1 MQKILFN
8 EMNDRE
14 RFATEREISEST
26 THILLKDDEFDACGL
41 VVRSDGNEMDVDN
54 GDGHDVTVGET
65 GGGKTRRQI
74 LPMVRSMII
83 AGASIIVNDLKGEI
97 KRHTMEL
104 LKKKGYRVFVLNFR
118 SPRQG
123 NQYNILMEG
132 AKLYKAGRKS
142 EAIENFYSFANS
154 LYEPTK
160 SEKDP
165 YWTLES
171 SRYLTGLCI
180 IACDLL
186 DLEDIN
192 LENVYNIHTLGME
205 KMGGGTYLKQYFTD
219 ARKMSDVWKL
229 VEGTITAPNDTQA
242 SILSVMSQGL
252 SRLILNHDVMNMMS
266 ASDFDVESIGKEK
279 TAVFLITKDETSMY
293 DPIVSSFIDQAYS
306 SLVGI
311 AENIY
316 EGKLPQ
322 RVEFVMDEFANMA
335 KINDMSKKI
344 TASRSRGIRWH
355 LVVQSLEQLTSLYGK
370 ADASTI
376 LGNCGTWCYM
386 NSSDL
391 NLIKIISE
399 RCGEFEDDDLL
410 MKRCLLSV
418 EKLQHFSKN
427 DGECLILLG
436 RNRPYI
442 TYLPDISE
450 YEVEP
455 LEKNNHVERAI
466 KERRSLFDI
475 RKFVNEEREK
485 KINECL
491 ENKQEDED
499 FNLPFGKMNPMSQI
513 IDEQKRTDLIRKID
527 ERIEELKKEDKESP
541 EDENVEINKNSFS
554 RDGLHLNFS
563 GDFLKKMSSLMLT
576 ELLSPTEV
584 RSFLNVLLFLGIGG
598 SYAVTDEN
606 EEKVAY
612 HDFDYMEVRG
622 RRLCFLRRESTS
634 EFGVSVTNILDIIT
648 EEEKLR
654 YIMKMMNG
662 DNLHLQIDLKHECS
676 IRDSFFLSQIM
687 FESISRDK
695 EQKYTEKL
703 KELSSIVDSLGY
715 SFLINTENEE

>member
-8 EMNDRE
+8 EINDRE
-14 RFATEREISEST
+14 RFATEREIVEST
-26 THILLKDDEFDACGL
+26 THVVLKDGEFDACGL

-54 GDGHDVTVGET
+54 SDGHDVTVGET

-74 LPMVRSMII
+74 LPMVRSMIL
-83 AGASIIVNDLKGEI
+83 AGASFIVNDLKGEI

-118 SPRQG
+118 NPRQG

-132 AKLYKAGRKS
+132 AKLYKAGRIS
-142 EAIENFYSFANS
+142 EAIESFYSFANS

-205 KMGGGTYLKQYFTD
+205 KMGCGTYLKQYFTEE
-219 ARKMSDVWKL
+219 RKMSDVWKL

-252 SRLILNHDVMNMMS
+252 SRLILNHDVMDMMS
-266 ASDFDVESIGKEK
+266 ASDFEVESIGKEK

-306 SLVGI
+306 SLVGM
-311 AENIY
+311 AENLY

-355 LVVQSLEQLTSLYGK
+355 LVVQSLEQLTALYGK

-386 NSSDL
+386 NSSDISL
-391 NLIKIISE
+391 LKIISE

-410 MKRCLLSV
+410 MKRSLLSV

-427 DGECLILLG
+427 EGECLILLG

-450 YEVEP
+450 YEKEQ
-455 LEKNNHVERAI
+455 LEINNHVEREI
-466 KERRSLFDI
+466 KEKRPLFDI
-475 RKFVNEEREK
+475 RKFVNDEREK

-491 ENKQEDED
+491 EKNQEDENS
-499 FNLPFGKMNPMSQI
+499 NLPFGEMNPMSPI
-513 IDEQKRTDLIRKID
+513 IDEQRRKELIKK
-527 ERIEELKKEDKESP
+527 IEELEKENI
-541 EDENVEINKNSFS
+541 EDEEIETYENSFS
-554 RDGLHLNFS
+554 KDELHLKFS
-563 GDFLKKMSSLMLT
+563 KDFLRQLSSLILT

-584 RSFLNVLLFLGIGG
+584 RSFLNILLLLGIGG
-598 SYAVTDEN
+598 KYAVADEN
-606 EEKVAY
+606 EEKITY
-612 HDFDYMEVRG
+612 HAFDDLEVRG
-622 RRLCFLRRESTS
+622 RRLCFLTGETKS
-634 EFGVSVTNILDIIT
+634 EFDVSYTNILDIMT

-654 YIMKMMNG
+654 YVIKMMNG
-662 DNLHLQIDLKHECS
+662 NNLYVQIDLKHECT
-676 IRDSFFLSQIM
+676 IRDTFFLSQIM
-687 FESISRDK
+687 LEKIRRDK
-695 EQKYTEKL
+695 EQTYMKKL

-715 SFLINTENEE
+715 SFLINTEIEE